1 MNFQFSSEIENV
13 KRKRKR
19 NSCFFDGFLHAR
31 DLLVSRLSAT
41 YLRDNLYTSGM
52 HGFRPTFARACLFHS
67 RPAPDS
73 HATVR
78 ASTISS
84 NRLAPLYVPLRFIP
98 RMLGGN
104 DIFLNFL
111 PSILPFPPEKLTH
124 ICTTLNTTRMI
135 NLFLEPLSRNL
146 STYLD
151 FESRVREGFV
161 NVRKEEEKDLFILGS
176 KCVTIYI
183 ETRYFI
189 SNWFESLL
197 YSLFLSY
204 SCIRNFI
211 RYLKSVNLFQQFLKF
226 LYKNISI
233 YIYGII
239 FNASKILKIF
249 NEFLFFSDEKQE
261 IIIIFHFS
269 LV

>member
-111 PSILPFPPEKLTH
+111 PSILPPFPGKIDPHLHHTQYDKNDKSFFGTSVEKLV
-124 ICTTLNTTRMI
+124 
-135 NLFLEPLSRNL
+135 
-146 STYLD
+146 Y
-151 FESRVREGFV
+151 
-161 NVRKEEEKDLFILGS
+161 IL
-176 KCVTIYI
+176 
-183 ETRYFI
+183 
-189 SNWFESLL
+189 W
-197 YSLFLSY
+197 
-204 SCIRNFI
+204 
-211 RYLKSVNLFQQFLKF
+211 
-226 LYKNISI
+226 
-233 YIYGII
+233 
-239 FNASKILKIF
+239 ILKVGF
-249 NEFLFFSDEKQE
+249 EKG
-261 IIIIFHFS
+261 
-269 LV
+269 L

>member
-1 MNFQFSSEIENV
+1 MLNGKEKEIPAFSMDFYTHGIFWFLGCQPPILEITCTRAGCMASGQLLRV
-13 KRKRKR
+13 PVY
-19 NSCFFDGFLHAR
+19 SIHAP
-31 DLLVSRLSAT
+31 RLTAMQPYVHPRFPAT
-41 YLRDNLYTSGM
+41 GSHLYT
-52 HGFRPTFARACLFHS
+52 FPCDLFLVCS
-67 RPAPDS
+67 
-73 HATVR
+73 VE
-78 ASTISS
+78 TIFSWIFFPLSS
-84 NRLAPLYVPLRFIP
+84 P
-98 RMLGGN
+98 
-104 DIFLNFL
+104 
-111 PSILPFPPEKLTH
+111 PSPEKLTH

>member
-1 MNFQFSSEIENV
+1 
-13 KRKRKR
+13 
-19 NSCFFDGFLHAR
+19 
-31 DLLVSRLSAT
+31 
-41 YLRDNLYTSGM
+41 M

-111 PSILPFPPEKLTH
+111 PSILPPFPGKIDPHLHHTQYDKNDKSFFGTSVEKLVY
-124 ICTTLNTTRMI
+124 ILWI
-135 NLFLEPLSRNL
+135 LKVG
-146 STYLD
+146 
-151 FESRVREGFV
+151 FEKGLWTFV
-161 NVRKEEEKDLFILGS
+161 KRKRRIYLFILRS